1 MELSPP
7 CELLSP
13 VSGGEASSALP
24 RLLRPPARTVA
35 DLSPLAQQPPQ
46 HAFAKTALAVP
57 SPTHS
62 PMVSAGP
69 APAVVEADRPAETK
83 GVEDG
88 HIQQMH
94 CQLRFLR
101 CLRLGLRA
109 LGGLSC
115 LLCAI
120 YGIRTLFDPN
130 VIGFWEFCRWV
141 SKALLGVLAAL
152 AGIYLEVSG
161 QEMVSYFTKFAVNRV
176 STAFFYCWMGFYLMG
191 TDYGADSG
199 WAALM
204 KFTGAIAW
212 AVAFGDLMI
221 SCTSQGLAE
230 LQPKPVPDSSVAS
243 ASKNLAARSASYL
256 SDHVLCAMKSSKGVG
271 IASASNQLDLA
282 GGAADIESELSLIH
296 I

>member
-1 MELSPP
+1 M
-7 CELLSP
+7 
-13 VSGGEASSALP
+13 
-24 RLLRPPARTVA
+24 
-35 DLSPLAQQPPQ
+35 
-46 HAFAKTALAVP
+46 
-57 SPTHS
+57 
-62 PMVSAGP
+62 
-69 APAVVEADRPAETK
+69 
-83 GVEDG
+83 
-88 HIQQMH
+88 
-94 CQLRFLR
+94 
-101 CLRLGLRA
+101 
-109 LGGLSC
+109 
-115 LLCAI
+115 
-120 YGIRTLFDPN
+120 FDPN

-271 IASASNQLDLA
+271 IASASNQLDL
-282 GGAADIESELSLIH
+282 GGAADIESGARALGPCGAAPSAGAGPAASSAFEGAEKTGQATAAAVAAAAEGGWNATAV
-296 I
+296 